1 MRLIGFVLSVAIL
14 LSSCKKDPKLF
25 EPVSPMITGEN
36 VLVLN
41 EGNFQW
47 GNASTTW
54 INYVKH
60 ATNQD
65 VFANINGRPLGDVLN
80 SGTQTGGIT
89 YLVVNNSQKV
99 ERMKSPLEKAVE
111 PITGLHSPR
120 YVLPINNDKLYI
132 SDLYDNKIY
141 IVNGKSQHTGFI
153 TFPGWSEQMVVAPD
167 QSVWVCN
174 VTGNSLVRVDTN
186 TDAIV
191 DSIHVGDSPKS
202 IIIDGNNH
210 LWVLCEGRV
219 FPSETAGSLWC
230 IDLESQSVIQSF
242 TFTSTEHPTRLHK
255 SADGSVLYYLMNGVR
270 KLNQNDTAAPSSA
283 FIPQGNKLFYGLGV
297 DPQNHIWV
305 SDAKDFVQNGDV
317 FRYSAEG
324 VLISSFEAGIIPS
337 GFIFY

>member
-1 MRLIGFVLSVAIL
+1 MKLIGFVLSLAIL

-60 ATNQD
+60 TINQD

-80 SGTQTGGIT
+80 SGNQSDGLT

-99 ERMKSPLEKAVE
+99 ERMKSPLEKAFE

-120 YVLPINNDKLYI
+120 YVLPINTDKLYI

-141 IVNGKSQHTGFI
+141 IVNGKSQHIGYI
-153 TFPGWSEQMVVAPD
+153 TFPGWSEQMLIAPD
-167 QSVWVCN
+167 QSVWICN
-174 VTGNSLVRVDTN
+174 VTGNSLVRIN
-186 TDAIV
+186 PITDAIT

-202 IIIDGNNH
+202 MIIDGNNR
-210 LWVLCEGRV
+210 LWVLCEGKV

-230 IDLESQSVIQSF
+230 IDLESQSVLRTF
-242 TFTSTEHPTRLHK
+242 HFTSTEHPTRLQK
-255 SADGSVLYYLMNGVR
+255 SADGSFLYYLMNGVK
-270 KLNQNDTAAPSSA
+270 KLNQNDTAAPTST
-283 FIPQGNKLFYGLGV
+283 FIPQGNRLFYGLGV

-305 SDAKDFVQNGDV
+305 SDAKDFVQNGEV
-317 FRYSAEG
+317 FRYSSEG